1 MVLIE
6 GVGNLSNHRL
16 VAENGLKSENNQCEL
31 VSGFHQ
37 LNIKEYYQDFV
48 CYWPPLVI
56 SKRENLTRSTFFAVL
71 LGGEKNASPTPLQP
85 LSIIMTTTTI
95 IFA

>member
-37 LNIKEYYQDFV
+37 LNIKEYYQDFSASGHLWSFQKEKNLPGALTLL
-48 CYWPPLVI
+48 CYWVER
-56 SKRENLTRSTFFAVL
+56 KL
-71 LGGEKNASPTPLQP
+71 LHQHHYNPY
-85 LSIIMTTTTI
+85 LSL
-95 IFA
+95 